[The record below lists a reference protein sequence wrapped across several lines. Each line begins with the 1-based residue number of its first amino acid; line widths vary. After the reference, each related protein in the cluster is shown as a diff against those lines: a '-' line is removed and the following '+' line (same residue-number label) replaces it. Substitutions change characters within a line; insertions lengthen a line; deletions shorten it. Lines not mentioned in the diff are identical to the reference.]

1 VSTKKM
7 KVAVAAGLVS
17 TMLTGVSLVSGGA
30 GASSMKV
37 NWATET
43 SAQAGGGMKALIKAA
58 KKEGHVNV
66 ITIPLAG
73 WANYGL
79 IMKDFTAKYGIHI
92 NDANPNGS
100 SAQEITAIQQD
111 RGRADAPD
119 VVDVGTSYATENM
132 GLWAPYKVATWS
144 LTPSASKDPNGRW
157 YDDYGGY
164 VAIGCDTKI
173 VTTCPTSFADL
184 TNPAYKNEV
193 AINNDPTSASA
204 AFYAVWA
211 AAIANGGSYS
221 NITPGITFFAN
232 LNKIGN
238 FVPGGT
244 AATAAAGTT
253 PILIWWDY
261 LQNGVAATVPGWKSV
276 IPSDGTIAAY
286 YTQAITKDAPDPA
299 AARLWEEF
307 LYSTLGQNLF
317 LQGYARPIE
326 LPGMI
331 ANHTVN
337 EGFLAK
343 LPAAPK
349 GTLTFPTMT
358 EVNNAKATI
367 AADWASA
374 ISGS

>member
-1 VSTKKM
+1 MT
-7 KVAVAAGLVS
+7 ALV
-17 TMLTGVSLVSGGA
+17 
-30 GASSMKV
+30 
-37 NWATET
+37 
-43 SAQAGGGMKALIKAA
+43 KAA

-79 IMKDFTAKYGIHI
+79 IMKDFTKKYGIKI

-100 SAQEITAIQQD
+100 SAEEITAINQD
-111 RGRADAPD
+111 KGARTNRTSSTSERVMHVELRTVGSLQGRDLELD
-119 VVDVGTSYATENM
+119 
-132 GLWAPYKVATWS
+132 
-144 LTPSASKDPNGRW
+144 PSASKDSNGRW
-157 YDDYGGY
+157 FDDYGGY

-184 TNPAYKNEV
+184 TNPMYKNEV

-221 NITPGITFFAN
+221 NIEPGITFFAN

-244 AATAAAGTT
+244 AQTAASGAT
-253 PILIWWDY
+253 PILICGTTCKTVSLRASWLEVSDPNRRNDRG
-261 LQNGVAATVPGWKSV
+261 LLHPGDHQERSGPGSCAPLGGVPVLVARTEPVPAGV
-276 IPSDGTIAAY
+276 
-286 YTQAITKDAPDPA
+286 
-299 AARLWEEF
+299 R
-307 LYSTLGQNLF
+307 
-317 LQGYARPIE
+317 RPIE

-331 ANHTVN
+331 ANKTVN
-337 EGFLAK
+337 QGFLAK

-349 GTLTFPTMT
+349 GALTFPTRRKSPRPEPLLT
-358 EVNNAKATI
+358 PTGLARSAAAK
-367 AADWASA
+367 S
-374 ISGS
+374 

>member
-1 VSTKKM
+1 M

-17 TMLTGVSLVSGGA
+17 TMLAGVSLVSGGA
-30 GASSMKV
+30 NAATKKV
-37 NWATET
+37 NWATVT
-43 SAQAGGGMKALIKAA
+43 SAQAGGGMTALVKAA

-111 RGRADAPD
+111 KGRADAPD

-144 LTPSASKDPNGRW
+144 LIPAASKDPNGRW
-157 YDDYGGY
+157 FDDYGGY

-211 AAIANGGSYS
+211 ASIANGGSYS
-221 NITPGITFFAN
+221 DIQPGITFFAN

-261 LQNGVAATVPGWKSV
+261 LQNGVASSVPGWKSV
-276 IPSDGTIAAY
+276 IPSDGRSRRTTPRRSPRMRR
-286 YTQAITKDAPDPA
+286 TQRRLDSGRSSCTRPSDRTCSSRVTPVPLNCPA
-299 AARLWEEF
+299 
-307 LYSTLGQNLF
+307 
-317 LQGYARPIE
+317 
-326 LPGMI
+326 
-331 ANHTVN
+331 
-337 EGFLAK
+337 
-343 LPAAPK
+343 
-349 GTLTFPTMT
+349 
-358 EVNNAKATI
+358 
-367 AADWASA
+367 
-374 ISGS
+374 

>member
-1 VSTKKM
+1 VSTKKR

-17 TMLTGVSLVSGGA
+17 TMLSGVALVSGGA
-30 GASSMKV
+30 NAATKKV
-37 NWATET
+37 NWATVT
-43 SAQAGGGMKALIKAA
+43 SAKAGGGMTALVKAA

-79 IMKDFTAKYGIHI
+79 IMKDFTKKYGIKI

-100 SAQEITAIQQD
+100 SAEEITAINQD
-111 RGRADAPD
+111 KGRADEPD
-119 VVDVGTSYATENM
+119 VVDVGTSYATSNL

-144 LTPSASKDPNGRW
+144 LIPSASKDSNGRW
-157 YDDYGGY
+157 FDDYGGY

-184 TNPAYKNEV
+184 TNPMYKNEV

-221 NITPGITFFAN
+221 NIEPGITFFAN

-244 AATAAAGTT
+244 AQTAASGAT

-261 LQNGVAATVPGWKSV
+261 LQNGVAASVPGWKSV
-276 IPSDGTIAAY
+276 IPTDGTIAAY
-286 YTQAITKDAPDPA
+286 YTQAITKNAPDPA

-307 LYSTLGQNLF
+307 LYSSLGQNLF

-331 ANHTVN
+331 ANKTVN
-337 EGFLAK
+337 QGFLAK

-349 GTLTFPTMT
+349 GALTFPTPAQVT
-358 EVNNAKATI
+358 TAGTTVDAN
-367 AADWASA
+367 WPGA

>member
-1 VSTKKM
+1 MSLNKM
-7 KVAVAAGLVS
+7 KVAVAAGMLS
-17 TMLTGVSLVSGGA
+17 TVVAGVSMTVGA
-30 GASSMKV
+30 NAATKKV
-37 NWATET
+37 NWATVT
-43 SAQAGGGMKALIKAA
+43 SAQAGGGMAALVKVAQ
-58 KKEGHVNV
+58 KEGHVNV
-66 ITIPLAG
+66 ITIPLSG

-79 IMKDFTAKYGIHI
+79 IMKDFTKKYGIHI

-111 RGRADAPD
+111 KGRANAPD
-119 VVDVGTSYATENM
+119 VVDVGTTYATSNLA
-132 GLWAPYKVATWS
+132 LWAPYKVANWS
-144 LTPSASKDPNGRW
+144 QIPSSAKDAKGRW
-157 YDDYGGY
+157 FDDYGGY

-184 TNPAYKNEV
+184 TNPIYKNEV

-211 AAIANGGSYS
+211 ASIANGGSF
-221 NITPGITFFAN
+221 NNVTPGIAFFAN

-244 AATAAAGTT
+244 AATAAAGST

-261 LQNGVAATVPGWKSV
+261 LQNGVASSVPGWKSV

-286 YTQAITKDAPDPA
+286 YTQAITKDSPDPA
-299 AARLWEEF
+299 AARLWEEY
-307 LYSTLGQNLF
+307 LYSSLGQNLF

-326 LPGMI
+326 LTAMT
-331 ANHTVN
+331 ANKTVN
-337 EGFLAK
+337 QGFLTK

-349 GTLTFPTMT
+349 GALSLP
-358 EVNNAKATI
+358 TI
-367 AADWASA
+367 AQVTTATSTVDANWAAA
-374 ISGS
+374 IAAG

>member
-1 VSTKKM
+1 MSTKKM

-17 TMLTGVSLVSGGA
+17 TMLAGVSLVSGGA
-30 GASSMKV
+30 NAATKKV
-37 NWATET
+37 NWATVT
-43 SAQAGGGMKALIKAA
+43 SAKTGGGMTALIKAA

-111 RGRADAPD
+111 KGRANAPD

-144 LTPSASKDPNGRW
+144 LIPSASKDPNGHW
-157 YDDYGGY
+157 FDDYGGY

-173 VTTCPTSFADL
+173 VTTCPTSFAQL
-184 TNPAYKNEV
+184 TNAAYKNEV

-211 AAIANGGSYS
+211 ASIANGGSYS
-221 NITPGITFFAN
+221 NIQPGITFFAN

-261 LQNGVAATVPGWKSV
+261 LQNGVASSVPGWKSV

-286 YTQAITKDAPDPA
+286 YTQAITKDSPDPA
-299 AARLWEEF
+299 AARLWEEY
-307 LYSTLGQNLF
+307 LYSSIGQNLF

-331 ANHTVN
+331 ANHSVN
-337 EGFLAK
+337 QGFLAK

-349 GTLTFPTMT
+349 GAVTFPTMT
-358 EVNNAKATI
+358 QVNTAKATI
-367 AADWASA
+367 ASNWASA

>member
-1 VSTKKM
+1 M

-17 TMLTGVSLVSGGA
+17 TVLAGVSMVSGGA
-30 GASSMKV
+30 NAATKKV
-37 NWATET
+37 DWATVT

-100 SAQEITAIQQD
+100 SAEEITAIQQD
-111 RGRADAPD
+111 KGRADAPD

-144 LTPSASKDPNGRW
+144 LIPTASKDPNGRW
-157 YDDYGGY
+157 FDDYGGY

-211 AAIANGGSYS
+211 ASIANGGSYS
-221 NITPGITFFAN
+221 NIGPGITFFAN

-261 LQNGVAATVPGWKSV
+261 LQNGVAASVPGWKSV

-307 LYSTLGQNLF
+307 LYSSLGQNLF

-326 LPGMI
+326 LAGMI
-331 ANHTVN
+331 SNKTVN
-337 EGFLAK
+337 QGFLAK

-349 GTLTFPTMT
+349 GALTFPTPAQVT
-358 EVNNAKATI
+358 TAGQTVDANWPA
-367 AADWASA
+367 A

>member
-1 VSTKKM
+1 M

-17 TMLTGVSLVSGGA
+17 TVLAGVSMVSGGA
-30 GASSMKV
+30 NAATKKV
-37 NWATET
+37 NWATVT
-43 SAQAGGGMKALIKAA
+43 SATAGGGMSALVKAA
-58 KKEGHVNV
+58 QKEGHVNV

-79 IMKDFTAKYGIHI
+79 IMKDFQKKYGIHI

-111 RGRADAPD
+111 KGRADAPD

-144 LTPSASKDPNGRW
+144 LIPSASKDPNGRW
-157 YDDYGGY
+157 FDDYGGY

-173 VTTCPTSFADL
+173 VTTCPTSFKDL

-211 AAIANGGSYS
+211 ASIANGGSYS
-221 NITPGITFFAN
+221 NIQPGITFFAN

-244 AATAAAGTT
+244 AATAASGAT

-261 LQNGVAATVPGWKSV
+261 LQNGVAASVPGWKSV

-307 LYSTLGQNLF
+307 LYSSLGQNLF

-337 EGFLAK
+337 QGFLAK

-349 GTLTFPTMT
+349 GAVTFPTMT
-358 EVNNAKATI
+358 QVNTAKATI
-367 AADWASA
+367 ASNWASA

>member
-1 VSTKKM
+1 MSTNKV
-7 KVAVAAGLVS
+7 KVAMAAGLLS
-17 TMLTGVSLVSGGA
+17 TVIAGVSMTSGA
-30 GASSMKV
+30 GAATKKV
-37 NWATET
+37 NWATVT
-43 SAQAGGGMKALIKAA
+43 SAQAGGGMTALVKAA

-79 IMKDFTAKYGIHI
+79 IMKDFTKKYGIKI

-111 RGRADAPD
+111 KGRADAPD
-119 VVDVGTSYATENM
+119 VVDVGTTYATGNLA
-132 GLWAPYKVATWS
+132 LWAPYKVANWS
-144 LTPSASKDPNGRW
+144 QIPASAKDAKGRW
-157 YDDYGGY
+157 FDDYGGY

-173 VTTCPTSFADL
+173 VTTCPTSFKDL
-184 TNPAYKNEV
+184 SNPIYKNEV

-211 AAIANGGSYS
+211 ASIANGGSFS
-221 NITPGITFFAN
+221 NVQPGIDFFAN

-261 LQNGVAATVPGWKSV
+261 LQNGVATSVPGWKSV
-276 IPSDGTIAAY
+276 IPTDGTIAAY
-286 YTQAITKDAPDPA
+286 YTQAITKDSPDPA

-307 LYSTLGQNLF
+307 LYSSLGQNLF

-326 LPGMI
+326 LAAMTS
-331 ANHTVN
+331 NKTVN
-337 EGFLAK
+337 PGFLAK

-349 GTLTFPTMT
+349 GALTLP
-358 EVNNAKATI
+358 TI
-367 AADWASA
+367 AQVTTATSTVDANWAAA

>member
-1 VSTKKM
+1 M

-17 TMLTGVSLVSGGA
+17 TMLAGVSLVSGGA
-30 GASSMKV
+30 NAATKKV

-111 RGRADAPD
+111 KGRAGAPD

-144 LTPSASKDPNGRW
+144 MIPAASKDPNGRW
-157 YDDYGGY
+157 FDDYGGY

-173 VTTCPTSFADL
+173 VTTCPTSFSQL

-221 NITPGITFFAN
+221 NIQPGITFFAN

-261 LQNGVAATVPGWKSV
+261 LQNGVAASVPGWKSV

-307 LYSTLGQNLF
+307 LYSSLGQNLF

-326 LPGMI
+326 LTGMI
-331 ANHTVN
+331 SNHTVN
-337 EGFLAK
+337 QGLLAK

-349 GTLTFPTMT
+349 GAVTFPTMT
-358 EVNNAKATI
+358 QVNTAKSTI
-367 AADWASA
+367 ASNWASA
-374 ISGS
+374 ISGG

>member
-1 VSTKKM
+1 MSTKKM

-17 TMLTGVSLVSGGA
+17 TMLAGVSLVSGGA
-30 GASSMKV
+30 NAATKKV
-37 NWATET
+37 NWATVT
-43 SAQAGGGMKALIKAA
+43 SAKTGGGMTALIKAA

-111 RGRADAPD
+111 KGRANAPD

-144 LTPSASKDPNGRW
+144 LIPSASKDPNGHW
-157 YDDYGGY
+157 FDDYGGY

-173 VTTCPTSFADL
+173 VTTCPTSFAQL
-184 TNPAYKNEV
+184 TNAAYKNEV

-211 AAIANGGSYS
+211 ASIANGGSYS
-221 NITPGITFFAN
+221 DIQPGITFFAN

-261 LQNGVAATVPGWKSV
+261 LQNGVASSVPGWKSV

-286 YTQAITKDAPDPA
+286 YTQAITKDSPDPA
-299 AARLWEEF
+299 AARLWEEY
-307 LYSTLGQNLF
+307 LYSSIGQNLF

-331 ANHTVN
+331 ANHSVN
-337 EGFLAK
+337 QGFLAK

-349 GTLTFPTMT
+349 GAVTFPTMT
-358 EVNNAKATI
+358 QVNTAKATI
-367 AADWASA
+367 ASNWASA

>member
-1 VSTKKM
+1 MSTKKM